1 MLFNPHKNEVG
12 YVLQYFLA
20 ESSDLMES
28 QLFSTATEATA
39 PSQETVQQMVSFWT
53 DYANKI

>member
-20 ESSDLMES
+20 ESSDLVES
-28 QLFSTATEATA
+28 QLFS
-39 PSQETVQQMVSFWT
+39 SQ
-53 DYANKI
+53 